1 MDKAMMENAVFPD
14 CPIRNILAKLCVK
27 WAFWAIYMLNKAD
40 KETVC
45 FKRYSAEYRAYDK
58 KS

>member
-1 MDKAMMENAVFPD
+1 MMENAVFPD